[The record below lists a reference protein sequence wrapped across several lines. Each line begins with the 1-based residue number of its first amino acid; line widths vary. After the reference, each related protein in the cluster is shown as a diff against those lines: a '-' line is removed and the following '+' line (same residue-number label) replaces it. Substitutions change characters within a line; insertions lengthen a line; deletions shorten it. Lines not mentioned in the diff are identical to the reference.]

1 MPPIRVLVVDDHPLF
16 RHGLATGLATETG
29 IQVVGEAA
37 DGLEAVQKAQTL
49 LPDVVVMDLQMPR
62 CGGLEATVVLREKV
76 PHSHVLILTV
86 SEQDTDL
93 LAAVKAGAKGY
104 ILKRADPQEVIVAIQ
119 HVALGEAIITP
130 SMASKLLREFG
141 SAKAGHPGEDALTER
156 ELEVLGWVVKGSSNK
171 EIAESLVIAENT
183 VKTHLRS
190 ILDKLQVRSRA
201 EAAVYALRKGLVA
214 PPEDR
219 AR

>member
-16 RHGLATGLATETG
+16 RHGLAAGLAGETG

-49 LPDVVVMDLQMPR
+49 LPNVVVMDLQMPR
-62 CGGLEATVVLREKV
+62 CGGLEATAVLRERV
-76 PHSHVLILTV
+76 PGSYVLILTV

-104 ILKRADPQEVIVAIQ
+104 ILKRADPQEVISAIH

-141 SAKAGHPGEDALTER
+141 SAKASRPGEAALTER
-156 ELEVLGWVVKGSSNK
+156 ELEVLEWVVKGASNK

-183 VKTHLRS
+183 VQTHLRS
-190 ILDKLQVRSRA
+190 ILDKLQVRSRG
-201 EAAVYALRKGLVA
+201 EAAVYALRKGLVT
-214 PPEDR
+214 PPRDR
-219 AR
+219 ND